1 MLTTRGLLMDY
12 EKERKSVSSQEREMP
27 ISGTILEELHGKAQR
42 GILVDVEHGKAHRTN
57 KEKTNTS
64 QSEKFVT
71 EGNEKADELAKA
83 GSDQC
88 WMKDFWQKQKQKLCS
103 KKEKICVRHCS
114 MRAASIAWKNNGKT
128 VKSSGQSR
136 KKSGFSWKRKAII

>member
-1 MLTTRGLLMDY
+1 MY
-12 EKERKSVSSQEREMP
+12 QAKSEMP

-42 GILVDVEHGKAHRTN
+42 GILVEVEHGKAHRTN

-88 WMKDFWQKQKQKLCS
+88 WMKDFWQKQKLCS
-103 KKEKICVRHCS
+103 KKENMKHRTDWRAEADRCRCMRCVRGS
-114 MRAASIAWKNNGKT
+114 TKMKMPGKCT
-128 VKSSGQSR
+128 GPKFLTKSLENREDDIWEEG
-136 KKSGFSWKRKAII
+136 